1 LQHPLRVRCVS
12 LTRGWNL
19 AVLPWSAA
27 DPYQSPEI
35 FRFFYDTQRRKRE
48 TEQRT
53 QWKQTLPQSPVHNA
67 STQQKIVASNGCK
80 CSPRTHRRDCAR
92 ARKSS
97 CKNLDITYMYPTPH
111 AVLHASRAST
121 AEACAA
127 IRRDG
132 SHVRYVSGTKKSHA
146 HGAIDVHALADAST
160 PFFTGRL
167 LSVPASP
174 CGRRASE
181 AAPQR

>member
-1 LQHPLRVRCVS
+1 LEGSPVVVPAAAAAEELQHPLRVRCVS

-53 QWKQTLPQSPVHNA
+53 QWKRTLPQSPVHNA
-67 STQQKIVASNGCK
+67 SAQQKIVASNGCK

-97 CKNLDITYMYPTPH
+97 CKNLDITYMVSDAACSAARFACEH
-111 AVLHASRAST
+111 RGSVRSDT
-121 AEACAA
+121 ARWIPCALCQW
-127 IRRDG
+127 
-132 SHVRYVSGTKKSHA
+132 HKK
-146 HGAIDVHALADAST
+146 
-160 PFFTGRL
+160 
-167 LSVPASP
+167 VPRP
-174 CGRRASE
+174 WGYRRA
-181 AAPQR
+181 RTR